1 MDEYEIIKIEL
12 RDGSEGEFAIVDRFE
27 YKEKNYVV
35 VAQVHDDEI
44 DSEGRYIYL
53 AEENGNE
60 ITVTELTADI
70 YAKVAEY
77 YMSM

>member
-1 MDEYEIIKIEL
+1 MEEYEIITIEL
-12 RDGSEGEFAIVDRFE
+12 RDGSQGEFAIVDRFE

-53 AEENGNE
+53 AQENGAE

>member
-12 RDGSEGEFAIVDRFE
+12 RDGSQGEFAIVDRFE

-35 VAQVHDDEI
+35 VAQVKGDEI
-44 DSEGRYIYL
+44 APEGRYIYL
-53 AEENGNE
+53 AQESEDE

-70 YAKVAEY
+70 YEKVAEY